1 MGSDPGDELWV
12 IHPLLFFALFPIAI
26 TDLALLLQEREPFQ
40 GQ

>member
-12 IHPLLFFALFPIAI
+12 IHPLLFFALFLIAI
-26 TDLALLLQEREPFQ
+26 TDLAPLLQEGEPLQ